1 MLIGLC
7 PVMGALTPESVR
19 TVFRVRWEPMRQA
32 HRSHLTRKG
41 KERHW
46 RASSCA
52 RNAAMTAIK
61 HYVSVHMVL
70 VEDIVAAHKEP
81 VEDIVAAAAAHKGS
95 VADTV
100 VAVPPVGV
108 AHKVD
113 IVAAAHKVSVEDIV
127 AAAHKADIVVVV
139 AGHRAAVLPGG
150 VGRKAAA
157 RRVVLPR

>member
-100 VAVPPVGV
+100 VAVPPVG
-108 AHKVD
+108 
-113 IVAAAHKVSVEDIV
+113 AAHKVAVEDIV